1 MEQGQ
6 LHEEQDSQQMSETV
20 GEKMGPPVTN
30 RDCQHL
36 QGTVGERLDQTV
48 SERSLFG
55 SIKHTQ
61 KVNTQ

>member
-1 MEQGQ
+1 
-6 LHEEQDSQQMSETV
+6 MSETV

-36 QGTVGERLDQTV
+36 QGTVAERLDQTV